1 MQNAKRMV
9 LVEEKL
15 LDYLQTKQDASWK
28 RPTEEAVKTSIS
40 KEMKSVLNDPTVP
53 DDVKVKRYRQDLGRF
68 LRAKRKLPLAPKVD
82 NLLDIKPV
90 EKIKIKSKR
99 KVIDTKAKRTSK
111 RVSKKPKRYADFEWE
126 TWK

>member
-1 MQNAKRMV
+1 MV

-28 RPTEEAVKTSIS
+28 RPTEEVVKTSIS

-53 DDVKVKRYRQDLGRF
+53 EDVKVKRYRQDLSRF
-68 LRAKRKLPLAPKVD
+68 LHAKRKLPLAPKVD
-82 NLLDIKPV
+82 NLLDVKPV